1 MHQRRTIKNN
11 SDNNLLYISKT
22 EIGDDFKTNY
32 HSHPNVEIILIIKGE
47 GSIISKEKKYSIKE
61 KDLFIINPYID
72 HYEISKDSC
81 QFMAIGIDRFN
92 AYLKEDFNKKIIHFN
107 LKDDD
112 YEKIYLL
119 YKVIY
124 IDSKNDINDDVINN
138 SFLSI
143 LSLIKRYYNIN
154 FNTVA
159 KSKYSFL
166 VANAVDI
173 IENNYYSNI
182 TLNDLSKRLSI
193 TISTLEHQFKK
204 ETNYSIIE
212 YKINCQLEEACNL
225 LKITNTQISDIA
237 METGFNNVSYFSKM
251 FKKKYDLTPKTYREL
266 YKRTINEHV

>member
-1 MHQRRTIKNN
+1 MIPPQ
-11 SDNNLLYISKT
+11 
-22 EIGDDFKTNY
+22 
-32 HSHPNVEIILIIKGE
+32 
-47 GSIISKEKKYSIKE
+47 
-61 KDLFIINPYID
+61 IN
-72 HYEISKDSC
+72 
-81 QFMAIGIDRFN
+81 
-92 AYLKEDFNKKIIHFN
+92 
-107 LKDDD
+107 
-112 YEKIYLL
+112 
-119 YKVIY
+119 
-124 IDSKNDINDDVINN
+124 INDDVINN

-159 KSKYSFL
+159 KNKYSFL

-193 TISTLEHQFKK
+193 AKSTLEHQFKK
-204 ETNYSIIE
+204 ETNCSIIE

-251 FKKKYDLTPKTYREL
+251 FKKKYDLTPKAYREL